1 MAGIECLYTKS
12 PVHKLDPRV
21 KIIAFLLYSIFIFT
35 TKSFIVISL
44 VFFPVVSLWFIA
56 KIPFSR
62 IAGLIKLMIG
72 LMAMITAMQAL
83 FQDGTT
89 ILVQP
94 IIPNFIPL
102 IGGVGTIYWEGVEY
116 GLILSYRLITLIL
129 IMPLF
134 LMTTDVNSMSV
145 GLVKLGLPYKFAYMA
160 STALNMIPSLTEQV
174 NTIMDA
180 QKLRGSMV
188 FEEGK
193 MMDKIKA
200 YPALVVPMVIGAMK
214 KSMLVGIAMDARAF
228 GCDKKRTYVQVLTY
242 SKSDIAALVG
252 IIVYLLAL
260 IVLNFFGLKYLGL

>member
-1 MAGIECLYTKS
+1 MASIEYLDTRS

-21 KIIAFLLYSIFIFT
+21 KIIAFLAFSIFIFT
-35 TKSFIVISL
+35 TKSFFIISL
-44 VFFPVVSLWFIA
+44 IFFPVIALWMIA

-62 IAGLIKLMIG
+62 IASLIKLMLG
-72 LMAMITAMQAL
+72 LMAMITLMQAI

-89 ILVQP
+89 VLVQP
-94 IIPNFIPL
+94 IIPKAIPL
-102 IGGVGTIYWEGVEY
+102 IGGAGTIYWEGVRY

-134 LMTTDVNSMSV
+134 LMTTDVNSISV
-145 GLVKLGLPYKFAYMA
+145 GLVKLGLPYRFAYMA

-174 NTIMDA
+174 STIMDA

-193 MMDKIKA
+193 MMEKLKA

-214 KSMLVGIAMDARAF
+214 KSMLIGVAMDARAF
-228 GCDKKRTYVQVLTY
+228 GCDKKRTYVQTLTFTR
-242 SKSDIAALVG
+242 SDMIALAG
-252 IIVYLLAL
+252 IILYLIGL
-260 IVLNFFGLKYLGL
+260 IVLNIVL

>member
-1 MAGIECLYTKS
+1 MAGIEFLDLKS

-21 KIIAFLLYSIFIFT
+21 KIIAFLLFSVFIFT
-35 TKSFIVISL
+35 TKSFLVISL
-44 VFFPVVSLWFIA
+44 IFFPVVGLWFLA

-72 LMAMITAMQAL
+72 LMAVITLMQAI
-83 FQDGTT
+83 FQDGT
-89 ILVQP
+89 IVLLDP
-94 IIPNFIPL
+94 IIPEFIPL
-102 IGGVGTIYWEGVEY
+102 IGGAGTVYWEGVEY
-116 GLILSYRLITLIL
+116 GLVLSYRLITLIL

-134 LMTTDVNSMSV
+134 LMTTDVNTMSV
-145 GLVKLGLPYKFAYMA
+145 GLVKLGLPYKIAYMA

-214 KSMLVGIAMDARAF
+214 KAMLIGVAMDARAF
-228 GCDKKRTYVQVLTY
+228 GCDKTRTYVQELKY
-242 SKSDIAALVG
+242 SKGDITTLVCIILYIVALC
-252 IIVYLLAL
+252 
-260 IVLNFFGLKYLGL
+260 VLNFFGLKYLGL